1 MVWVNFNIPAQ
12 NKVNKTN
19 PPEPVINNT
28 IPDNRIVTKI
38 IYENMNT
45 STVNQAKEGRI
56 GDYFIV
62 KLVDNEGNAL
72 AGLPIKIGLN
82 GKVYDK
88 NTTSNGVAK
97 LQINLIRED
106 IYTFAICFLGDD
118 DYQGSFAVAKIT
130 VDNNNPKPNKANE
143 NATGDDVTVIK
154 TITSNATSIACLI

>member
-97 LQINLIRED
+97 LQINLIRK
-106 IYTFAICFLGDD
+106 IYTHLLYVSLGMMIIKGHL
-118 DYQGSFAVAKIT
+118 QLLKSQWIT
-130 VDNNNPKPNKANE
+130 IIQNL
-143 NATGDDVTVIK
+143 IRQMK
-154 TITSNATSIACLI
+154 TLQEMM